1 MNDTDPRR
9 SDAPVPAARTR
20 GQALDFRPTL
30 FGEEAPGEAGAGTDG
45 LRILGSLQ
53 SPPAP
58 HRGSPRGR
66 WILGGLLAAALM
78 ASGGLALRHAAQAT
92 DAAHGE
98 GGGPA
103 AEDTDLTARHP
114 SSAGPAA
121 SMPAVPASAWPPAPA
136 ASMGEVE
143 LPPAAARI
151 EADTPSAARDPFAG
165 LAPTPTPTPTQA
177 QAQAQAR
184 TQAAETAAS
193 AVAVPAP
200 TPAQVAGHAQPG
212 RLARAEPSREV
223 AVRPAQAAVVQP
235 GRRAGDE
242 DVELIE
248 AVVSHGAGR
257 KRAPPP
263 AARASAGARGGARD
277 VVQRQASADSTTE
290 LLQRCDAVG
299 GLEGVLCR
307 WRICADRWGQD
318 PACPKNTQRPYR
330 EPS

>member
-58 HRGSPRGR
+58 RRGSPRGR

-103 AEDTDLTARHP
+103 AVDTDLTARHP

-165 LAPTPTPTPTQA
+165 LAPTPTPTQA

-184 TQAAETAAS
+184 TQA
-193 AVAVPAP
+193 
-200 TPAQVAGHAQPG
+200 
-212 RLARAEPSREV
+212 
-223 AVRPAQAAVVQP
+223 
-235 GRRAGDE
+235 
-242 DVELIE
+242 
-248 AVVSHGAGR
+248 
-257 KRAPPP
+257 
-263 AARASAGARGGARD
+263 
-277 VVQRQASADSTTE
+277 ADSTTE